1 MFIRTQATHQVVSSM
16 VVPSLSTPTLLQ
28 QERAT
33 IIPNTAYACPLPS
46 APTPTAQQTTTI
58 HACAGTQDVAQQVD
72 IIAIALTINVLR
84 HPLRHASTRMVQLQV
99 DLPVFV
105 DQSYAIQ

>member
-1 MFIRTQATHQVVSSM
+1 M
-16 VVPSLSTPTLLQ
+16 VHSASTPTLHQ

-46 APTPTAQQTTTI
+46 APTPTAQQATTI
-58 HACAGTQDVAQQVD
+58 HAYAATQDVTQQVD
-72 IIAIALTINVLR
+72 IIAIALTINALR

-99 DLPVFV
+99 YQPVFV
-105 DQSYAIQ
+105 DQNHAIQ